1 MVSSLGFWLDLLL
14 PKCSLEGSM
23 LCIRLVL
30 KSLSLSCSLSLSHT
44 HTHTQFI
51 SHSPSLKYIIDI
63 STFPSP
69 QRKRSN
75 HQQRGSRR
83 HVLSSGYHVSPNHT
97 AAPNLILFLTH
108 RRAAHRTFH
117 NCKHFQ
123 NKNTSNSEFQVETL
137 AAF

>member
-1 MVSSLGFWLDLLL
+1 MFSGRIHAVHQMGIEEPL
-14 PKCSLEGSM
+14 
-23 LCIRLVL
+23 
-30 KSLSLSCSLSLSHT
+30 SLSLSLSLSLTLSLSLSHTRTHT
-44 HTHTQFI
+44 HTHTQFL